1 MPTKRRMDRKDVG
14 YIYNGI
20 LSSHVSNEI
29 LPFVTTWM
37 EEGIMVQLRIQ
48 ETNGGCQREGGG
60 QGGRGIGEETKRSKC
75 PAAK

>member
-37 EEGIMVQLRIQ
+37 DLKGFMLSEISHIGKDKYWMISNIYGI
-48 ETNGGCQREGGG
+48 
-60 QGGRGIGEETKRSKC
+60 
-75 PAAK
+75 